1 MAEHVYRTWNKIKE
15 IPNYE
20 IVAGELLFR
29 R

>member
-1 MAEHVYRTWNKIKE
+1 MAEHVYRTWNTIKG

-20 IVAGELLFR
+20 LVAGELLFR

>member
-1 MAEHVYRTWNKIKE
+1 MAEHVYKTWNTIKE

-20 IVAGELLFR
+20 LVAGELLFR